1 MRIFG
6 ADNRLDSNRGRSL
19 AQVIPDPGWP
29 KHGSGAM
36 PGRDLSDMVNLRRA
50 KDAAVTLALAELNG
64 PIAAWH
70 LGAFLQKMRRVVDSL
85 TK

>member
-6 ADNRLDSNRGRSL
+6 ANNRLDSNRRSL
-19 AQVIPDPGWP
+19 AQVIPDPDWP

-36 PGRDLSDMVNLRRA
+36 PGRDLSDMVNLCRA

-64 PIAAWH
+64 PIAA
-70 LGAFLQKMRRVVDSL
+70 
-85 TK
+85 